1 MWGHQTEEVLQGPL
15 CHPKTTTEAC
25 PVIKDRLS
33 TTTEPLETTTGAT
46 RITEDHLSIIEDLRS
61 TTEDH
66 HLLTITGQPHLMA
79 TEEAGTGGQ
88 VMDREDPGAQRD
100 QEDLTRQE
108 VPLIVGLQGQ
118 EEGGLVKLLVA
129 TGTGIELPLE
139 IIG

>member
-1 MWGHQTEEVLQGPL
+1 M
-15 CHPKTTTEAC
+15 
-25 PVIKDRLS
+25 IKDRLS

-66 HLLTITGQPHLMA
+66 LVTIGGLPTTTTGFLPTSTAEDLHLLTITGQPHLMV
-79 TEEAGTGGQ
+79 TGVAGTGGQ

-100 QEDLTRQE
+100 QEDLTPQE

-118 EEGGLVKLLVA
+118 EEGGLVELLVA

>member
-1 MWGHQTEEVLQGPL
+1 M
-15 CHPKTTTEAC
+15 
-25 PVIKDRLS
+25 IKDRLS
-33 TTTEPLETTTGAT
+33 TTIEPLETTTGAT
-46 RITEDHLSIIEDLRS
+46 LITEDHLSIIEDLRS

-66 HLLTITGQPHLMA
+66 LVTIGGLLTMTIGFLPTSTAEDLHLLTITGQPHLMV

-118 EEGGLVKLLVA
+118 GEEGLAELLVA

>member
-1 MWGHQTEEVLQGPL
+1 MTIGFLPT
-15 CHPKTTTEAC
+15 
-25 PVIKDRLS
+25 S
-33 TTTEPLETTTGAT
+33 TA
-46 RITEDHLSIIEDLRS
+46 EDL
-61 TTEDH
+61 
-66 HLLTITGQPHLMA
+66 HLLTITGQPHLMV

-118 EEGGLVKLLVA
+118 GEEGLAELLVA
-129 TGTGIELPLE
+129 TGIGIELPLE

>member
-1 MWGHQTEEVLQGPL
+1 M
-15 CHPKTTTEAC
+15 
-25 PVIKDRLS
+25 IKDRLS

-46 RITEDHLSIIEDLRS
+46 LITEDHLSIIEDLRS

-66 HLLTITGQPHLMA
+66 LVTIGGLLTMTIGFLPTSTAEDLHLLTITGQPHLMV
-79 TEEAGTGGQ
+79 TEEAGTGAQ

-118 EEGGLVKLLVA
+118 GEEGLAELLVA
-129 TGTGIELPLE
+129 TGIGIELPLE

>member
-1 MWGHQTEEVLQGPL
+1 M
-15 CHPKTTTEAC
+15 
-25 PVIKDRLS
+25 IKDRLS

-66 HLLTITGQPHLMA
+66 LVTIGGLLTMTIGFLPTSTAEDLHLLTITGQPHLMV

-100 QEDLTRQE
+100 QEDLTRQG
-108 VPLIVGLQGQ
+108 VPHTVGLQGQ
-118 EEGGLVKLLVA
+118 GEEGLAELLVA
-129 TGTGIELPLE
+129 TGIGIDLLLE
-139 IIG
+139 IAG

>member
-1 MWGHQTEEVLQGPL
+1 M
-15 CHPKTTTEAC
+15 
-25 PVIKDRLS
+25 IKDRLS

-46 RITEDHLSIIEDLRS
+46 LITEDHLSIIEDLRS

-66 HLLTITGQPHLMA
+66 LVTIEGPPTTTTGFLPTSTAEDLHLLTITGQPHLMA

-118 EEGGLVKLLVA
+118 GEEGLAELLVA

>member
-1 MWGHQTEEVLQGPL
+1 
-15 CHPKTTTEAC
+15 
-25 PVIKDRLS
+25 VIKDRLS
-33 TTTEPLETTTGAT
+33 TTIEPLETTTGAT
-46 RITEDHLSIIEDLRS
+46 LITEDHLSIIEDLRS

-66 HLLTITGQPHLMA
+66 LVTIGGLLTMTIGFLPTSTAEDLHLLTITGQPHLMV
-79 TEEAGTGGQ
+79 TEEAGTGAQ

-118 EEGGLVKLLVA
+118 GEEGLAELLVA

>member
-1 MWGHQTEEVLQGPL
+1 
-15 CHPKTTTEAC
+15 
-25 PVIKDRLS
+25 VIKDRLS

-66 HLLTITGQPHLMA
+66 LVTIGGLLTITVEDLHLLTITGQPHLMV
-79 TEEAGTGGQ
+79 TGVAGTGGQ

-118 EEGGLVKLLVA
+118 GEEGLAELLVV
-129 TGTGIELPLE
+129 TGTDIELPKE

>member
-1 MWGHQTEEVLQGPL
+1 M
-15 CHPKTTTEAC
+15 
-25 PVIKDRLS
+25 IKDRLS

-66 HLLTITGQPHLMA
+66 LVTIGGLLTMTIGFLPTITVEDLHLLTITGQPHLMV

-88 VMDREDPGAQRD
+88 DMDREDPGAQRD

-108 VPLIVGLQGQ
+108 VPHIVGLQGQ
-118 EEGGLVKLLVA
+118 GEEGLAELLVA
-129 TGTGIELPLE
+129 TGTGIELPKE